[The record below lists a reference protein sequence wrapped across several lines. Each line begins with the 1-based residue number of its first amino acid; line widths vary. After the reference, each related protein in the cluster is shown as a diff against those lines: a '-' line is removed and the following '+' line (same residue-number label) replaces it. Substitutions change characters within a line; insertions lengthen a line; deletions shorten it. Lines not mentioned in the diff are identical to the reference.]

1 MVGDP
6 GRTLTNGHFP
16 HNSKGNQRDTTGDYS
31 PLKVNDLAECLG
43 HSTFRPIGE
52 IAAAFLDRIEE
63 NARRQVNARHL
74 INAALNCGAD
84 AVGFLE
90 IIHAHLSPG
99 HPMPAPWGFMAEAR
113 EWASRASTPERKAYL
128 WACYETLPAAEQA
141 AFLTR
146 IGREEAA

>member
-1 MVGDP
+1 
-6 GRTLTNGHFP
+6 
-16 HNSKGNQRDTTGDYS
+16 
-31 PLKVNDLAECLG
+31 LALPRAESDG
-43 HSTFRPIGE
+43 VI
-52 IAAAFLDRIEE
+52 AFLDRIEE
-63 NARRQVNARHL
+63 NAHRQVNARHL

-84 AVGFLE
+84 AARFLE

-128 WACYETLPAAEQA
+128 WACYEALPSAEQA